1 MLAFIGGLF
10 AGIFGIF
17 PFGKKSEYLLEFDAP
32 KEDSAP
38 KQESTQATVTVPES
52 TTTETKPASSETP
65 KEAKAK
71 LSAAK
76 KAEKV
81 AATEAKKEAQA
92 AKKAEKVEKQQS
104 TVPQVPAPQP
114 AITNFTTP
122 QEPKEVVLFAPN
134 FLMPKPT
141 AKRRRPGA
149 NMSMFRS
156 IAKSMNLPR

>member
-17 PFGKKSEYLLEFDAP
+17 PFGKKSEYLLEFD
-32 KEDSAP
+32 KTKKTSTP
-38 KQESTQATVTVPES
+38 KQESTQPKVATPAPAPTK
-52 TTTETKPASSETP
+52 TEAKPASSETP

-81 AATEAKKEAQA
+81 EAQQPTA
-92 AKKAEKVEKQQS
+92 
-104 TVPQVPAPQP
+104 PQVAAPQP
-114 AITNFTTP
+114 PITNGTAP
-122 QEPKEVVLFAPN
+122 QKPEEVVLFAPN

-141 AKRRRPGA
+141 AKRRRPGP
-149 NMSMFRS
+149 NMGIFRGM
-156 IAKSMNLPR
+156 AKSMNLPR